1 MQVAPQVFEKLTSRF
16 GAQDW
21 SKSESAK
28 SGNIRVIVPA
38 AKVFDYLKF
47 LKEDCGFDFLADI
60 TAVDYLYYR
69 GARDRFGLVY
79 TLVNLAN
86 NDRLVV
92 KCFLNE
98 PDLSVPTAWP
108 LWKGSNWMEREV
120 FDMFGIRFEGHPDLR
135 RILCPQ
141 EFVGNPLRKDYP
153 LRGRGERHNF
163 QRLERQQ
170 G

>member
-1 MQVAPQVFEKLTSRF
+1 MHVAPEVFEKLTSRF

-21 SKSESAK
+21 QKSESAK
-28 SGNIRVIVPA
+28 SGNIRVIVPSA
-38 AKVFDYLKF
+38 RVFDYLSF
-47 LKEDCGFDFLADI
+47 LKNECGFDFLSDI

-79 TLVNLAN
+79 TIVNTSSG
-86 NDRLVV
+86 DRLVV

-98 PDLSVPTAWP
+98 PDLTVPSAWP

-120 FDMFGIRFEGHPDLR
+120 FDMFGIVFDGHPDLR
-135 RILCPQ
+135 RILCPE
-141 EFVGNPLRKDYP
+141 EFAGHPLRKDYP